1 MGSAASNREMERM
14 RNQLQKLYECEGY
27 RMTDFTTDTVR
38 AQVTLEW
45 DKRCL
50 PQCGGCKRSMRINR
64 INAQFV
70 SDMPLGPAS
79 CVLVKYDA
87 VQGYCKDCGRYE
99 TVRALEVVEQRSATL
114 RLMRYVSLLCR
125 WLPVQ
130 SVCELVAITPMTAWR
145 YDKYILQT
153 ELPAPQLDGIEA
165 LLIDEKHLGKRGFVT
180 LVLNARTGEL
190 LWLAE
195 GRGKEAVRGF
205 FDKLSDAQ
213 KASILAV
220 GIDRSGAYR
229 AAVEQYLPKADI
241 VFDKFH
247 LVANLGEV
255 IDKIRRRTQAQA
267 DTEGRALLKGQ
278 RYNLLRNKE
287 NLSDDGRAE
296 LKELLAA
303 NRDLSV
309 VYVLKDAFKQVWTY
323 TYRKCA
329 DKCLSGW
336 IAMAFESGIAEL
348 KRFANGL
355 TEAKEQILNFCQH
368 RITSARI
375 EAFNTLV
382 SRVIHKAC
390 GVTDLDYLFLKLR
403 QESLRRW

>member
-1 MGSAASNREMERM
+1 M
-14 RNQLQKLYECEGY
+14 
-27 RMTDFTTDTVR
+27 
-38 AQVTLEW
+38 
-45 DKRCL
+45 
-50 PQCGGCKRSMRINR
+50 
-64 INAQFV
+64 
-70 SDMPLGPAS
+70 
-79 CVLVKYDA
+79 
-87 VQGYCKDCGRYE
+87 
-99 TVRALEVVEQRSATL
+99 RALEVVEQRAATL
-114 RLMRYVSLLCR
+114 RLMRHVSMLCR
-125 WLPVQ
+125 WL
-130 SVCELVAITPMTAWR
+130 SMERVCEVVAITPMTAWR

-153 ELPAPQLDGIEA
+153 ELPAPKLEGIEA
-165 LLIDEKHLGKRGFVT
+165 LLIDEKHLGKSGFVT

-195 GRGKEAVRGF
+195 GRGKEALRGF
-205 FDKLSDAQ
+205 FEKLTAEQ

-229 AAVEQYLPKADI
+229 AAVEEYLPKADI

-267 DTEGRALLKGQ
+267 DVEGRAFLKGQ
-278 RYNLLRNKE
+278 RYNLLRNRE
-287 NLSDDGRAE
+287 NLSADGRAN
-296 LKELLAA
+296 LNQLLAV
-303 NRDLSV
+303 NHDLSV

-336 IAMAFESGIAEL
+336 IAMALESGIAEL
-348 KRFANGL
+348 KRFATGL
-355 TEAKEQILNFCQH
+355 VAAKEQILNFCQH

-375 EAFNTLV
+375 EAFNTIV

-390 GVTDLDYLFLKLR
+390 GVSNLDYLFLKLR
-403 QESLRRW
+403 QESLQRW

>member
-1 MGSAASNREMERM
+1 
-14 RNQLQKLYECEGY
+14 
-27 RMTDFTTDTVR
+27 MTDFTTDGER
-38 AQVTLEW
+38 GQVTLEW

-50 PQCGGCKRSMRINR
+50 PRCSRCKEPMRINR
-64 INAQFV
+64 KNAQFV
-70 SDMPLGPAS
+70 MDMPLGPAS

-87 VQGYCKDCGRYE
+87 VQGYCKGCALYE
-99 TVRALEVVEQRSATL
+99 TVRALEVVEQRAATL
-114 RLMRYVSLLCR
+114 RLMRYVSRLCR

-130 SVCELVAITPMTAWR
+130 SVCEVVAITPMTAWR

-153 ELPAPQLDGIEA
+153 ELPAPKLDGIEA
-165 LLIDEKHLGKRGFVT
+165 LLIDEKHLGKSGFVT

-205 FDKLSDAQ
+205 FEKLSAEQ
-213 KASILAV
+213 KACILAV

-229 AAVEQYLPKADI
+229 AAVDEYLPETDV

-267 DTEGRALLKGQ
+267 DAEGRALLKGQ
-278 RYNLLRNKE
+278 RYNLLRNRE

-296 LKELLAA
+296 LKQLLAA
-303 NRDLSV
+303 NHDLSV
-309 VYVLKDAFKQVWTY
+309 VYVLKDAFKQIWTY

-329 DKCLSGW
+329 DNCLSRW
-336 IAMAFESGIAEL
+336 IAMASQSCIPEL

-355 TEAKEQILNFCQH
+355 VAAKEQILNFCQH

-375 EAFNTLV
+375 EAFNTIV

-390 GVTDLDYLFLKLR
+390 GVSNLDYLFLKLR

>member
-1 MGSAASNREMERM
+1 M
-14 RNQLQKLYECEGY
+14 RNQLQKLYESEGY
-27 RMTDFTTDTVR
+27 RMTDFTTDGER

-50 PQCGGCKRSMRINR
+50 PQCSGCRKSMRINR
-64 INAQFV
+64 KNVQFV
-70 SDMPLGPAS
+70 VDMPLGPAS
-79 CVLVKYDA
+79 CVLIKYDA
-87 VQGYCKDCGRYE
+87 VQGYCKGCGRYE
-99 TVRALEVVEQRSATL
+99 TVRALQVVEQRGATL
-114 RLMRYVSLLCR
+114 RAMRFVSLLCR

-130 SVCELVAITPMTAWR
+130 SVCELIAITPITAWR

-153 ELPAPQLDGIEA
+153 ELPAPNLDGIQA

-180 LVLNARTGEL
+180 LILNARTGEL

-195 GRGKEAVRGF
+195 GRGREAVRGF
-205 FDKLSDAQ
+205 FDKLSAAQ

-220 GIDRSGAYR
+220 GIDRSGAYK
-229 AAVEQYLPKADI
+229 AAVELYLPKADI
-241 VFDKFH
+241 VYDKFH

-267 DTEGRALLKGQ
+267 DVEGRAFLKGQ

-287 NLSDDGRAE
+287 NLKPDGRAD
-296 LKELLAA
+296 LKKLLAV
-303 NRDLSV
+303 NHDLSV

-355 TEAKEQILNFCQH
+355 VAAKEQILNFCQH

-375 EAFNTLV
+375 EAFNTIV

>member
-1 MGSAASNREMERM
+1 M
-14 RNQLQKLYECEGY
+14 
-27 RMTDFTTDTVR
+27 
-38 AQVTLEW
+38 
-45 DKRCL
+45 
-50 PQCGGCKRSMRINR
+50 
-64 INAQFV
+64 
-70 SDMPLGPAS
+70 
-79 CVLVKYDA
+79 
-87 VQGYCKDCGRYE
+87 
-99 TVRALEVVEQRSATL
+99 
-114 RLMRYVSLLCR
+114 
-125 WLPVQ
+125 
-130 SVCELVAITPMTAWR
+130 
-145 YDKYILQT
+145 
-153 ELPAPQLDGIEA
+153 
-165 LLIDEKHLGKRGFVT
+165 T

-205 FDKLSDAQ
+205 FDKLNAEQ

-229 AAVEQYLPKADI
+229 AAVELYLPKANI

-255 IDKIRRRTQAQA
+255 IDKIRRRTQTQA
-267 DTEGRALLKGQ
+267 DAEGRALLKGQ
-278 RYNLLRNKE
+278 RYNLLRNRE
-287 NLSDDGRAE
+287 NLSTDGRAE
-296 LKELLAA
+296 LKELVAA

-336 IAMAFESGIAEL
+336 IAMAYESGIAEL

-355 TEAKEQILNFCQH
+355 VEAKEQILNFCQH

-390 GVTDLDYLFLKLR
+390 GVSDLDYLFLKLR